1 MLFVLGVQS
10 NNSFEGQGEGS
21 GMHLQN
27 SYLVKIGKNQYHLL
41 SPKTCS
47 AFLITVPKLKPSLFG
62 P

>member
-1 MLFVLGVQS
+1 MCLSGR
-10 NNSFEGQGEGS
+10 GRGGGGEGWGEGG